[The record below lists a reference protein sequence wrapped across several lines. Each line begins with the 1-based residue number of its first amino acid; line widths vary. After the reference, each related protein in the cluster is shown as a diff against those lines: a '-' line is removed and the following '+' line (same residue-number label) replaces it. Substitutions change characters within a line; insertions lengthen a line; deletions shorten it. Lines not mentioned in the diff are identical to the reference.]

1 MSSLK
6 PNIFLVARERLGM
19 PPFLECPLTGHIA
32 MKTVNRISYT
42 SLAEGFE
49 TGNCALQNVTNW
61 LKFDRDFQM

>member
-1 MSSLK
+1 MPSLN

-32 MKTVNRISYT
+32 INRINRISYA

-49 TGNCALQNVTNW
+49 MGDCGLQNVTN
-61 LKFDRDFQM
+61 

>member
-1 MSSLK
+1 MSSLN

-32 MKTVNRISYT
+32 IKRNNRISYA

-49 TGNCALQNVTNW
+49 MCDYGLQNVTN
-61 LKFDRDFQM
+61 